1 MPQMAGNSTTLH
13 EGWAGGVMVGDHR
26 ERGEGGGEE
35 GGGFPFYNT
44 LRQDGEEV
52 VGRVKVVRG
61 ICGWAARQLDG
72 EVRRGG
78 WKLAD
83 ADVNMALLSIL
94 PTSTRHTATSTA
106 TATDAEAVCAGEG
119 CVNCARRVG

>member
-1 MPQMAGNSTTLH
+1 V
-13 EGWAGGVMVGDHR
+13 GWWGGKG
-26 ERGEGGGEE
+26 GGGGGGGGEE